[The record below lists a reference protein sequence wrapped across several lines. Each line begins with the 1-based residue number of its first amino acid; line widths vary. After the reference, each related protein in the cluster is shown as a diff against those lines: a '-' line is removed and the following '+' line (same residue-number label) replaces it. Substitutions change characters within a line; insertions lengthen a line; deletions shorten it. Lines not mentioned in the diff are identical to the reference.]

1 MGWIEQNQTLALPTR
16 YKPDKKKKKKNNP
29 KLNIYRKILVQ
40 LQDKPS
46 FLLSTRG
53 NRLKINPS

>member
-1 MGWIEQNQTLALPTR
+1 MGRFGQNRALALPAGC
-16 YKPDKKKKKKNNP
+16 KPNKKKKKKFS
-29 KLNIYRKILVQ
+29 IYRKLFVQ

-53 NRLKINPS
+53 NRLKFNPS

>member
-1 MGWIEQNQTLALPTR
+1 MGRFGQNQAPVLSAGC
-16 YKPDKKKKKKNNP
+16 KANKKKKF
-29 KLNIYRKILVQ
+29 NIYRKIFVQ

-53 NRLKINPS
+53 NRLKFNPS